1 MKLTQARIKAAK
13 PHPKQDGSRRHAKYG
28 DGRGLWLMVDPNG
41 NKSWSYIFTINKRT
55 RQMGLGP
62 VTLVEVEEKPE
73 RGDPLTVDQARD
85 MLVEFRRLVKRGI
98 DPLAQLQAER
108 AANQGRLPHAERRVP
123 TFGEVAEKVIALR
136 TAKMTNK
143 KAKEQW
149 GSTLATY
156 VYPKL
161 KGVPVDQVTPSDVLG
176 VLEAIWHDIPE
187 TAKRVRQRIRNVLDY
202 AGDNDWLPEEALA
215 KIVRAISKLQSPK
228 PEESEGHAAMDAD
241 EVPGFMRRLQDK
253 AGMGAKALQF
263 LILTAARSGQVREAT
278 WDEIDLEKGLWITPK
293 ARMKK
298 RHSDHR
304 VPLSAPALAL
314 LRSLPGREAT
324 SNLLFPSAKAG
335 KSLSDNTL
343 RKAMQDLGV
352 TDAVPHGFRASFSTW
367 AANRTSYDSQLI
379 EAALHHVDE
388 NKVRAAYQRTDFLEK
403 RVPMMEAW
411 GAFVSGSGTG
421 DNVVPMRSAG

>member
-1 MKLTQARIKAAK
+1 MKLTHARIKAAK
-13 PHPKQDGSRRHAKYG
+13 PHPKQGLHRRHAKYG

-41 NKSWSYIFTINKRT
+41 NKSWAYIFTINKKT
-55 RQMGLGP
+55 RQMGLGS
-62 VTLVEVEEKPE
+62 VTMTEVAAKPE
-73 RGDPLTVDQARD
+73 RGDPLTLDEARD
-85 MLVEFRRLVKRGI
+85 KALELRRLVKRGI
-98 DPLAQLQAER
+98 DPLAQAEAER
-108 AANQGRLPHAERRVP
+108 AANQGRLPQGERRVP
-123 TFGEVAEKVIALR
+123 TFDEVAEKVITQR
-136 TAKMTNK
+136 TAKMTNQ
-143 KAKEQW
+143 KAKDQW
-149 GSTLATY
+149 GTTLTTY

-176 VLEAIWHDIPE
+176 VLEAIWQDIPE
-187 TAKRVRQRIRNVLDY
+187 TASRVRQRIRNVLDY
-202 AGDNDWLPEEALA
+202 AGDHDWLPEETLA
-215 KIVRAISKLQSPK
+215 KIVRAMSKLQKPK
-228 PEESEGHAAMDAD
+228 AEDNEGHAAMEAD
-241 EVPGFMRRLQDK
+241 EVPGFMSRLQDK

-304 VPLSAPALAL
+304 VPLSAPAVAL
-314 LRSLPGREAT
+314 LLSLPGREAT
-324 SNLLFPSAKAG
+324 SNLLFPPAKAG

-411 GAFVSGSGTG
+411 GAFVTGSGAG
-421 DNVVPMRSAG
+421 GKVVPIRAAK